1 MMGLGEY
8 GIGDDIVSTPSIM
21 LMHMRTYNDPV
32 GKFDHDL
39 RIFDIDVQIA
49 GLSIPFVLPDD
60 YTLTVGNT
68 YVRPLQFRDDYKQL
82 FILKY
87 P

>member
-1 MMGLGEY
+1 
-8 GIGDDIVSTPSIM
+8 
-21 LMHMRTYNDPV
+21 MHPRSCLCNGTYNDPV

-82 FILKY
+82 HTQIPLVHLYLK
-87 P
+87 

>member
-1 MMGLGEY
+1 
-8 GIGDDIVSTPSIM
+8 M
-21 LMHMRTYNDPV
+21 LMHATYNDPV

-68 YVRPLQFRDDYKQL
+68 SLDHCNFMTITNTYSNTPSAFY
-82 FILKY
+82 LK
-87 P
+87 